1 VNGFRSFLHRAG
13 ARIGRPTGALGWA
26 RYGAVAL
33 GLAILLIAALAVG
46 AVAAATFY
54 DQYGAHQAR
63 NARSWAALTPQY
75 AASSADCAQCHVTES
90 TKWSAS
96 KHVAVG
102 CQTCHGAL
110 AAHAATAPEPVS
122 AAAID
127 AQEAGVAP
135 APSLATGVEPVPPT
149 DALCTVCHRQTLG
162 RPASFPQVDPATHY
176 TGTSC
181 LQCHD
186 VHTAIAIPPP
196 VITHSLENVPA
207 CTACHG
213 TTDTNGVKAMPAGHK
228 VSPDAVCLSCHKPQ
242 KGTPQARPGQS
253 TTP

>member
-1 VNGFRSFLHRAG
+1 VNGIRSFLRRAG
-13 ARIGRPTGALGWA
+13 ARMGRPSSPLGWVK
-26 RYGAVAL
+26 YGAAAL
-33 GLAILLIAALAVG
+33 GLAVLLIAALAVG

-63 NARSWAALTPQY
+63 NARAWAALTPQY
-75 AASSADCAQCHVTES
+75 AASSGTCAQCHATEYG
-90 TKWSAS
+90 KWVDSR
-96 KHVAVG
+96 HVAVG

-110 AAHAATAPEPVS
+110 AEHAASAPVPES

-135 APSLATGVEPVPPT
+135 APSLAAGIGVVPPT
-149 DALCTVCHRQTLG
+149 DALCTVCHQEILG
-162 RPASFPQVDPATHY
+162 RPADFVQVDPATHY
-176 TGTSC
+176 PGTSC

-186 VHTAIAIPPP
+186 VHTAVAVPPP
-196 VITHSLENVPA
+196 VITHSLANVPE

-213 TTDTNGVKAMPAGHK
+213 TTATNGVKAMPAGHQ
-228 VSPDAVCLSCHKPQ
+228 VSSDAICLGCHKPVT
-242 KGTPQARPGQS
+242 GAPPTRPGAS

>member
-1 VNGFRSFLHRAG
+1 VNGIRSFLHRASV
-13 ARIGRPTGALGWA
+13 RIGRPSSPRGWVA
-26 RYGAVAL
+26 FGAVAV
-33 GLAILLIAALAVG
+33 GLAVLLVAALAVG

-63 NARSWAALTPQY
+63 NAREWASLTPQY
-75 AASSADCAQCHVTES
+75 AASSGVCAQCHATEYA
-90 TKWSAS
+90 KWSGS

-110 AAHAATAPEPVS
+110 AEHAATAPAPES
-122 AAAID
+122 AATID

-135 APSLATGVEPVPPT
+135 APSLAAGVGVVPPT
-149 DALCTVCHRQTLG
+149 DALCTVCHRKTLG
-162 RPASFPQVDPATHY
+162 RPADFPQVDPTTHFA
-176 TGTSC
+176 GTSC

-228 VSPDAVCLSCHKPQ
+228 VSPDAVCLSCHKPTT
-242 KGTPQARPGQS
+242 GAPQARPSLS
-253 TTP
+253 TNP